1 MEGDL
6 WKFDVPPHLQV
17 MVQNARQLAEDV
29 RAAPMIRQAAVDD
42 RDEIADLRLLLY
54 HMQQENL
61 VMKATLEDAVVKR
74 AARDVATIAGYRD
87 PRLGEHFRIDRMD
100 GFCFVAEG
108 V

>member
-42 RDEIADLRLLLY
+42 RDEIADLR
-54 HMQQENL
+54 
-61 VMKATLEDAVVKR
+61 
-74 AARDVATIAGYRD
+74 
-87 PRLGEHFRIDRMD
+87 
-100 GFCFVAEG
+100 FVL
-108 V
+108 